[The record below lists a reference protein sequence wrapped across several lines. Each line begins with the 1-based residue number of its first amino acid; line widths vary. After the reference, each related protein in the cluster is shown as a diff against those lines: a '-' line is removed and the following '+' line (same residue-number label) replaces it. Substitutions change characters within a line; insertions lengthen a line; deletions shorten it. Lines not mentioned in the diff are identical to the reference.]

1 VNAIAYSLV
10 LVSAF
15 THAYWNYLVK
25 RAGGGQLFVGLTKIG
40 EVVLFAPVFLVVG
53 MGDAARVG
61 TSIWPLVIIG
71 AVLTLTNYVML
82 ALAYARGDLSTV
94 YPIARGGALIFLPP
108 LGYFVFGERLDAVGV
123 GSLLLIVAGIV
134 ALQLH
139 SLSWSALRGLTRHL
153 SGSAAT
159 GFALLAAAATAGY
172 TIWDKR
178 SVKLVAPFTYFYVYT
193 ALVALAYALHIARK
207 YDRGAVRAEFTAH
220 RWAIIQVSLFNT
232 VTYLLV
238 LFALRVG
245 TSSYIIALRQ
255 LSVAFGALLGWKLLH
270 EHLGPPKR
278 LGVGLVIAGTVLVA
292 LAR

>member
-123 GSLLLIVAGIV
+123 G
-134 ALQLH
+134 
-139 SLSWSALRGLTRHL
+139 SWSALRGLTRHL